1 MPRYPRL
8 LPLASILAA
17 ALVLFSSGCGDDD
30 DATPQDFTLRFQA
43 VDGSTTIGCGT
54 VLSGFGSDGES
65 TVEVSD
71 LRFYV
76 SNLRFLDSGGDP
88 VDVDLDENEFQYI
101 SEDGAVALIDL
112 TGTATGACASAELE
126 GTART
131 NGVITG
137 TYTGNAVTRV
147 TFDVGVPQ
155 PMMKRVIANNSAE
168 DAPSPLA
175 EMHWSWA
182 GAYRHL
188 VMNFAIQDGE
198 GVDGEGFVHVGSTG
212 CGGDGTHALTDR
224 DQCDRINAPKVV
236 LDSFDL
242 ESDVVAL
249 DVRELLEGVDLRT
262 TMNEVDLPGC
272 ACHSSTGQPDCAGIF
287 ANLGVTPST
296 GASNA
301 ALDEVF
307 KVK

>member
-1 MPRYPRL
+1 MPRFPKL
-8 LPLASILAA
+8 LPMASILAVL
-17 ALVLFSSGCGDDD
+17 LVLSSGCGDDD
-30 DATPQDFTLRFQA
+30 DPTPRDFTLRFQA
-43 VDGSTTIGCGT
+43 VDGGTTIGCGT
-54 VLSGFGSDGES
+54 VMSGFGSDGES

-76 SNLRFLDSGGDP
+76 SNLRFFDASGDP
-88 VDVDLDENEFQYI
+88 VTIDLDENDFQY
-101 SEDGAVALIDL
+101 SSPEGSVALLDL
-112 TGTATGACASAELE
+112 TGTVAGACGTAELE

-131 NGVITG
+131 NGIITG
-137 TYTGNAVTRV
+137 TYTGNDVTRV

-155 PMMKRVIANNSAE
+155 AVMKKVIANNTAE
-168 DAPSPLA
+168 GAPSPLA

-188 VMNFAIQDGE
+188 VMNFAIVDGE
-198 GVDGEGFVHVGSTG
+198 GVGGEGFVHVGSTG
-212 CGGDGTHALTDR
+212 CGGDGTKALTDR
-224 DQCDRINAPKVV
+224 DECNRINAPAVS
-236 LDSFDL
+236 LASFDL

-249 DVRELLEGVDLRT
+249 DVRELLEGIALKDG
-262 TMNEVDLPGC
+262 NNAPGC
-272 ACHSSTGQPDCAGIF
+272 GCHSFTTQADCAGIF
-287 ANLGVTPST
+287 SNLGLTLAT